1 MTLLQSLAGDIVSLS
16 GGLRVATS
24 DRFHTQ
30 WVPQIGLAVNPG
42 QHITIKATAAMGYR
56 NPSFRELFLYRMAN
70 PDLQPE
76 KMWNYELSLG
86 KSFSRYLTAEIT
98 AYYSRGRNMIQTV
111 DMKNENTGRFINK
124 GLEISAKTEPFDN
137 LRLYAT
143 YSFLATDLRNLT
155 GAPENQY
162 YIGADL
168 TLWKKLK
175 IALSLKGVTGLF
187 VAEEIRRQNYALLN
201 TKITYSVASW
211 LDLFLRLENM
221 TSARYEI
228 NRGYEMPGFTALGGF
243 RLRIPFM

>member
-1 MTLLQSLAGDIVSLS
+1 
-16 GGLRVATS
+16 
-24 DRFHTQ
+24 
-30 WVPQIGLAVNPG
+30 
-42 QHITIKATAAMGYR
+42 
-56 NPSFRELFLYRMAN
+56 
-70 PDLQPE
+70 
-76 KMWNYELSLG
+76 
-86 KSFSRYLTAEIT
+86 
-98 AYYSRGRNMIQTV
+98 MIQTV

>member
-1 MTLLQSLAGDIVSLS
+1 M
-16 GGLRVATS
+16 
-24 DRFHTQ
+24 
-30 WVPQIGLAVNPG
+30 
-42 QHITIKATAAMGYR
+42 
-56 NPSFRELFLYRMAN
+56 
-70 PDLQPE
+70 
-76 KMWNYELSLG
+76 
-86 KSFSRYLTAEIT
+86 
-98 AYYSRGRNMIQTV
+98 
-111 DMKNENTGRFINK
+111 
-124 GLEISAKTEPFDN
+124 
-137 LRLYAT
+137 
-143 YSFLATDLRNLT
+143 
-155 GAPENQY
+155 
-162 YIGADL
+162 

>member
-1 MTLLQSLAGDIVSLS
+1 
-16 GGLRVATS
+16 
-24 DRFHTQ
+24 
-30 WVPQIGLAVNPG
+30 
-42 QHITIKATAAMGYR
+42 MGYR